1 MSAIWVRCSVQLA
14 ISITLLTSK
23 YFNRILLKLHNSAV
37 CNFKVCKYFQ
47 KYKSQNNVQDDM
59 NKSYVLKIF
68 EWLSIF
74 SFTACIQSNKNPIA
88 NNDSSENYKSTFWH
102 FAVHT
107 THTITGVTFICTILS
122 TEWLSIPKFEYTYY
136 HSSIHSPFYIS
147 DKLLFCSMFYL

>member
-1 MSAIWVRCSVQLA
+1 MLSNIQGWWSSSR
-14 ISITLLTSK
+14 SK
-23 YFNRILLKLHNSAV
+23 TTFFNALFYNCCHLYVFFA
-37 CNFKVCKYFQ
+37 NFDSPVHSKKVWIFSNPLY
-47 KYKSQNNVQDDM
+47 
-59 NKSYVLKIF
+59 LKIF

-107 THTITGVTFICTILS
+107 THTITGATFICTILS